1 MIRTP
6 RKKSTRYALVATTL
20 LAGIAIGSNG
30 FADDG
35 EGGNAATP
43 PPGEVILGTG
53 TADVST
59 QAIATGGGTFDPT
72 ILTKFIPGRAFVANQ
87 GDTIEA
93 DKVDYGGG
101 GDTCVQAEAN
111 GGGAIAV
118 LYASV
123 ELPDGARIK
132 RVTFFGADSYAPSD
146 IIVTLSRSNVSL
158 PLLLGGSPSQTSSTV
173 TSFTTTGSGGNQV
186 VSSADNLVEMTGSF
200 NSSPLILSSN
210 HRFHSVRVQL
220 TNAAAAAH
228 TLCGIEV
235 QYQVSGTTE
244 VSYHSISPVRA
255 IDTRIA
261 AYGASAGIFAPGTN
275 RVISIADGHDLA
287 TGAVTLANA
296 VPAGATAITYNLTA
310 ADPVG
315 GSNFLAIT
323 AGDATSFAASALN
336 YNGTNIANGGTA
348 PIAADRTVKIWNGAP
363 PASTHVVID
372 ITGYYTAAVYPN
384 TGN

>member
-6 RKKSTRYALVATTL
+6 RKRSTRYALVATTL
-20 LAGIAIGSNG
+20 LAGIAIGSSG

-35 EGGNAATP
+35 EGGNAVTP
-43 PPGEVILGTG
+43 PPGEVILGSG
-53 TADVST
+53 AEVST
-59 QAIATGGGTFDPT
+59 QTFSTSGGTFDPT
-72 ILTKFIPGRAFVANQ
+72 ILTKFIPGRSFVANQ
-87 GDTIEA
+87 GDGIEA

-101 GDTCVQAEAN
+101 DTCVQAETN
-111 GGGAIAV
+111 GGGLIAV
-118 LYASV
+118 LYAPV

-158 PLLLGGSPSQTSSTV
+158 PLLLGGSPSQASATV
-173 TSFTTTGSGGNQV
+173 TTFTTTGSGGNQV
-186 VSSADNLVEMTGSF
+186 VSSTDNLAEMTGSF

-210 HRFHSVRVQL
+210 HRFHSVRVQI
-220 TNAAAAAH
+220 TNAAAANH
-228 TLCGIEV
+228 TLCGVEV
-235 QYQVSGTTE
+235 QYQVSATTE
-244 VSYHSISPVRA
+244 VSYHPISPVRA
-255 IDTRIA
+255 VDTRIA

-315 GSNFLAIT
+315 GSNFLAIA
-323 AGDATSFAASALN
+323 AGDATTFAASALN
-336 YNGTNIANGGTA
+336 YNGTSIANGGTA
-348 PIAADRTVKIWNGAP
+348 PIASDRTVKIFNGAP
-363 PASTHVVID
+363 PASTHVIID
-372 ITGYYTAAVYPN
+372 ITGYYTASVYPN

>member
-20 LAGIAIGSNG
+20 LAGIAIGSTG

-35 EGGNAATP
+35 EGGNNSTP
-43 PPGEVILGTG
+43 PPGELVLGTG
-53 TADVST
+53 ADAST
-59 QAIATGGGTFDPT
+59 QTFSTSGGTFDPT

-87 GDTIEA
+87 GDGIEA
-93 DKVDYGGG
+93 DELDYGG
-101 GDTCVQAEAN
+101 GDTCVQAETN

-118 LYASV
+118 LYAPV

-132 RVTFFGADSYAPSD
+132 RVSFFGSDSYAPSD
-146 IIVTLSRSNVSL
+146 IAIVLSRSNVSL
-158 PLLLGGSPSQTSSTV
+158 PLLLGGSPSQASTIV
-173 TSFTTTGSGGNQV
+173 TSFSTSGSGGSQIVN
-186 VSSADNLVEMTGSF
+186 STDNLAEMTGSF

-220 TNAAAAAH
+220 TNAAASAH
-228 TLCGIEV
+228 LLCGVEV
-235 QYQVSGTTE
+235 QYQVSATTE
-244 VSYHSISPVRA
+244 VSYHPISPVRA
-255 IDTRIA
+255 VDTRIA

-275 RVISIADGHDLA
+275 RVISVADGHDLT

-323 AGDATSFAASALN
+323 AGDATSFSASALN
-336 YNGTNIANGGTA
+336 YNGTSIANGGTA
-348 PIAADRTVKIWNGAP
+348 PIASDRTVKIFNGAP
-363 PASTHVVID
+363 PASTHVIID
-372 ITGYYTAAVYPN
+372 ITGYFSPAVYPN